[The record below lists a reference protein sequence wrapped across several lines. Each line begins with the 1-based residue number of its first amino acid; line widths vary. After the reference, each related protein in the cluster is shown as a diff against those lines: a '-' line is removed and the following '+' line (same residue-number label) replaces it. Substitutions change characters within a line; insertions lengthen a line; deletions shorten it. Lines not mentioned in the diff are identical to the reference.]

1 VLPLAIEVAVILAIA
16 APRRNYAVRKR
27 VPPEAYFPIIDAY
40 VSSHEDALIF
50 LATDDIRYY
59 QRVADKYGTTG
70 RLVSQGVGYETR
82 HVVLDRRLFG
92 GSKGDSVLIDA
103 LLLAHTD
110 FLLKTTSAV
119 AEFALWVQPHLHEH
133 HLDLQVMD
141 RFKSQKLP
149 KWIDDSVI
157 RDFCKGLEL
166 GCAIESNQTGR
177 GSEKF
182 CERCMPVTQA
192 PSPTRSFFWG

>member
-1 VLPLAIEVAVILAIA
+1 M
-16 APRRNYAVRKR
+16 RKR

-133 HLDLQVMD
+133 HLDLQVWPPNRAAGAMLH
-141 RFKSQKLP
+141 RK
-149 KWIDDSVI
+149 IGNESVLN
-157 RDFCKGLEL
+157 DTCAWCV
-166 GCAIESNQTGR
+166 GCHTRSITVHSSSLTR
-177 GSEKF
+177 
-182 CERCMPVTQA
+182 V
-192 PSPTRSFFWG
+192 SPTGDGPLQVAEAAKMD